1 MERNNLC
8 VIRVPDFGE
17 KEIENKSSLEDL
29 SLIANRSIENLNKEK
44 NILIFPDIL
53 NKYKDDID
61 KGYICKLQEKQIICE
76 DILGFIGVNNTLLN
90 IHSRFAKEDEQDYF
104 MHYML
109 EKVFKINLVNL
120 KYTISKESIFDFL
133 LYLFPYFLNKALRQ
147 GVFKQYIS
155 NQYNDTNVRGVI
167 DVSRHIKHNIP
178 FNGKI
183 AYNVREY
190 CFDNHITQL
199 IRHTIEYLRHSKFSS
214 ILNADNY
221 TKDNVSLICNITPKY
236 NINDRNSVISKNLK
250 PLAHP
255 YYTDYKPL
263 QKLCIQILSHKKIK
277 YGESENNNK
286 VYGLLFRGS
295 WLWEE
300 FLYETILKECGFKH
314 PKNKE
319 GKDAIY
325 LFKNNKKHPRFP
337 DYMKDDLKDDF
348 ILDAKYKHK
357 FDRNDIH
364 QIITYMYIK
373 QAIKGGFIHPCPESQ
388 NTLINNIGELSGY
401 GGNILNIGIPIPQ
414 SNNTYPEFVC
424 NIQNVFNIL
433 KEEIKNI

>member
-1 MERNNLC
+1 M
-8 VIRVPDFGE
+8 IRVPDFGE

-53 NKYKDDID
+53 NKHKDDI
-61 KGYICKLQEKQIICE
+61 KEGYICGIQENKIVCE

-120 KYTISKESIFDFL
+120 KYTILKESIFDFL

-221 TKDNVSLICNITPKY
+221 TKDNVSLIYNITPKY

-337 DYMKDDLKDDF
+337 DYMKDDF

-364 QIITYMYIK
+364 QIITYMHIK
-373 QAIKGGFIHPCPESQ
+373 QARKGGFIHPCTESQ

-414 SNNTYPEFVC
+414 SNNTYSEFVC

>member
-53 NKYKDDID
+53 NKHKDDIG

-104 MHYML
+104 MHHML

-133 LYLFPYFLNKALRQ
+133 YYLFPYFLNKALRQ
-147 GVFKQYIS
+147 GVFKQYVS

-167 DVSRHIKHNIP
+167 DISRHIKYNIP
-178 FNGKI
+178 FNGNI

-199 IRHTIEYLRHSKFSS
+199 IRHTIEYLRHSSFSS
-214 ILNADNY
+214 ILNADNC
-221 TKDNVSLICNITPKY
+221 TKNNVSLICNLTPKY

-250 PLAHP
+250 PFVHP

-277 YGESENNNK
+277 YGEKKNNNK

-300 FLYETILKECGFKH
+300 FLYETILKECGFQH

-319 GKDAIY
+319 GKSAIY
-325 LFKNNKKHPRFP
+325 LFKDNKEYPRYP
-337 DYMKDDLKDDF
+337 DYMKEDF

-364 QIITYMYIK
+364 QIITYMHIK
-373 QAIKGGFIHPCPESQ
+373 QARKGGFIHPCTESQ

-414 SNNTYPEFVC
+414 SNNTYSEFVC